1 MPKKVIYIEIRKGIV
16 KNNFTSNFSNF
27 QKSNKL
33 NSKKEQSSSTTII
46 NDETIYRCEKKN

>member
-1 MPKKVIYIEIRKGIV
+1 MIIKVIYIEIRKGII